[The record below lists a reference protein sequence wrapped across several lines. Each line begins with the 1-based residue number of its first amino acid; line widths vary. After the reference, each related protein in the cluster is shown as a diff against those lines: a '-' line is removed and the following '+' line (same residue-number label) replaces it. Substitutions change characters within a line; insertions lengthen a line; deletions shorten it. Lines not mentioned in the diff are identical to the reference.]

1 MCNSAE
7 RIVAL
12 KLSESMVS
20 TLLLVSVPLEP
31 MNETTSDPHQRRTT
45 QVDPPPTHGIVI
57 PAAEVESKVLYEG
70 PINQAKLPLTYP
82 GRRRARRRRKRG
94 AGRPETTD

>member
-1 MCNSAE
+1 
-7 RIVAL
+7 
-12 KLSESMVS
+12 MVS
-20 TLLLVSVPLEP
+20 TLPLVSVPLEP

-82 GRRRARRRRKRG
+82 GRRRAHRRRKRG
-94 AGRPETTD
+94 AGRPEPTD